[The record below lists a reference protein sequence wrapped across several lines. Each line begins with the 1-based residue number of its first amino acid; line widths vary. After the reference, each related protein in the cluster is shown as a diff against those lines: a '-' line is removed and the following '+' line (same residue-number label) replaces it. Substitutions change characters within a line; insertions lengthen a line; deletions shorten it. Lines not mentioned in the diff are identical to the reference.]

1 MASEGV
7 KARRKVAG
15 VLRRMLMRQLS
26 MGFEKWQAV
35 VQEMK
40 NVQRLSKCGEEDA
53 DEADVDGI

>member
-1 MASEGV
+1 MQR
-7 KARRKVAG
+7 RRKH
-15 VLRRMLMRQLS
+15 RRLMQLIRQLS
-26 MGFEKWQAV
+26 MEFEKWQAV